1 MKITGETKVIGIF
14 GYPVR
19 HSLSPLMQNAALV
32 DLGLNYIYLP
42 FEVRPEQLET
52 AIKGIR
58 ALGISGV
65 NLTIPHKEKV
75 IPFLDEV
82 TEEAS
87 LIGSVNTIE
96 NKKGKLI
103 GYNTDSMG
111 YIRSLREDG
120 GFEPRG
126 KNILVIGAGG
136 AARGII
142 AGLSMNDVSV
152 IFIANRTVEKGK
164 ALAEEFKNK
173 FRQINFSA
181 LPLSSL
187 KDPKILSQVDL
198 VVNATSMGLEEGA
211 PDVEFSLTP
220 PHTLVSDIIYKPAV
234 TPFLKKARDARLKTL
249 GGLGMLVYQG
259 AISLEIWT
267 SQKAK
272 VEVMRNSLTPFLA
285 PCKS

>member
-1 MKITGETKVIGIF
+1 MKVTGETKVIGIF

-19 HSLSPLMQNAALV
+19 HSLSPLMQNAAIE
-32 DLGLNYIYLP
+32 DLGLNFIYVP
-42 FEVRPEQLET
+42 FDVRPEGLET
-52 AIKGIR
+52 AVKAIR

-65 NLTIPHKEKV
+65 NVTVPHKEKV
-75 IPFLDEV
+75 VPFLDEV

-96 NKKGKLI
+96 NKNGKLV
-103 GYNTDSMG
+103 GHNTDSRG
-111 YIRSLREDG
+111 YIRSLREDA
-120 GFEPRG
+120 GFEPKG

-142 AGLSMNDVSV
+142 AGLSMNDTSG

-164 ALAEEFKNK
+164 DLAEEFKNK
-173 FRQINFSA
+173 FKNINFSA

-211 PDVEFSLTP
+211 PDIEFSLIS
-220 PHTLVSDIIYKPAV
+220 PHTLISDIVYKPAV
-234 TPFLKKARDARLKTL
+234 TPFLKKAQDAGRKTL
-249 GGLGMLVYQG
+249 GGLGMLIYQG

-267 SQKAK
+267 SKKAP
-272 VEVMRNSLTPFLA
+272 VEVMKKALSI
-285 PCKS
+285 

>member
-1 MKITGETKVIGIF
+1 MKVTGGTKVIGIF
-14 GYPVR
+14 GYPVK
-19 HSLSPLMQNAALV
+19 HSLSPLMQNAAIEA
-32 DLGLNYIYLP
+32 LGLNYIYIP
-42 FEVRPEQLET
+42 FEVRPEDLEQ
-52 AIKGIR
+52 AIRGIR

-65 NLTIPHKEKV
+65 NVTIPHKEKV

-96 NKKGKLI
+96 NKNGKLI
-103 GYNTDSMG
+103 GHNTDSRG
-111 YIRSLREDG
+111 YIRSLREDA

-142 AGLSMNDVSV
+142 AGLSMNDASG
-152 IFIANRTVEKGK
+152 IFIANRSVEKGK
-164 ALAEEFKNK
+164 VLAEEFKNK
-173 FRQINFSA
+173 FKNINFSA

-187 KDPKILSQVDL
+187 KDPKVLSQVNL
-198 VVNATSMGLEEGA
+198 VVNATSMGMEEGA
-211 PDVEFSLTP
+211 PDVEFSSTP
-220 PHTLVSDIIYKPAV
+220 SHTLISDIVYKPAV
-234 TPFLKKARDARLKTL
+234 TPFLKKAQDAGRKTL
-249 GGLGMLVYQG
+249 GGLGMLIYQG

-272 VEVMRNSLTPFLA
+272 VEVMRNSLTPFLT
-285 PCKS
+285 PCKP

>member
-1 MKITGETKVIGIF
+1 MKVTGETKVIGIF
-14 GYPVR
+14 GHPVR
-19 HSLSPLMQNAALV
+19 HSLSPLMQNAAIEA
-32 DLGLNYIYLP
+32 LGLNYIYVP
-42 FEVRPEQLET
+42 FEVRPERLES
-52 AIKGIR
+52 AVNGIR

-65 NLTIPHKEKV
+65 NVTIPHKEKV

-96 NKKGKLI
+96 NRTGKLI
-103 GYNTDSMG
+103 GHNTDSSG
-111 YIRSLREDG
+111 YIRSLREDA

-142 AGLSMNDVSV
+142 AGLSMYDASG

-164 ALAEEFKNK
+164 LLAEEFKNK
-173 FRQINFSA
+173 FKNINFSA
-181 LPLSSL
+181 LPFSSL

-198 VVNATSMGLEEGA
+198 VVNATSMGLEEA
-211 PDVEFSLTP
+211 SPDVEFSLTP
-220 PHTLVSDIIYKPAV
+220 SYTLVSDIVYKPAV
-234 TPFLKKARDARLKTL
+234 TPFLKKAQDAGLKTL

-267 SQKAK
+267 SQKAPID
-272 VEVMRNSLTPFLA
+272 VMKNSLIPFLT
-285 PCKS
+285 PCKP